1 MGADSTSATSQ
12 PVGAARRG
20 SPDDFPKNPRGK
32 LPLLWREGITE
43 ILDPDVAQ
51 SSSFRASGWMDVR
64 ALGMYADDE
73 FKGQDFDTMLK
84 NYLDPKFFKEMGSE
98 NGVFQIRLVN
108 KFDELLE
115 YWIDSIKGYAMVKS
129 TRRPRT
135 NEKGPPQ
142 WGNPD
147 ILRTIDWKEISG
159 VWVPIGYR
167 SIVQGYTGVA
177 NSILYEKT
185 QYDWRINWES
195 INKPIDDSY
204 FDPQSVQAFG
214 SMISD
219 RRKQKPVAK

>member
-1 MGADSTSATSQ
+1 MIFIRTPEASYHYSGA
-12 PVGAARRG
+12 
-20 SPDDFPKNPRGK
+20 
-32 LPLLWREGITE
+32 EGITE
-43 ILDPDVAQ
+43 ILDPEVAQ
-51 SSSFRASGWMDVR
+51 SSSDRDSGWMDVR
-64 ALGMYADDE
+64 ALGIYANDE
-73 FKGQDFDTMLK
+73 FKGQDFDAMLK
-84 NYLDPKFFKEMGSE
+84 NYLDPKFLKEMSSE

-108 KFDELLE
+108 KFDELVE
-115 YWIDSIKGYAMVKS
+115 YWIDSNKGYAMVKS

-142 WGNPD
+142 RGDPN
-147 ILRTIDWKEISG
+147 ILRTIDWKGISG

-167 SIVQGYTGVA
+167 SSVQGYTGVA

-185 QYDWRINWES
+185 QNDWRINWES

-214 SMISD
+214 SVVSD